1 MGVRITGI
9 DTPLG
14 GISWEYTEAEKNSI
28 QEIFFFLESKR
39 LDPLVRRELQRELI
53 RIQVIEI
60 GRASCRERV

>member
-28 QEIFFFLESKR
+28 QEIFFFRKIK
-39 LDPLVRRELQRELI
+39 PLQFILFGSLKEE
-53 RIQVIEI
+53 
-60 GRASCRERV
+60 